1 MEGNYM
7 KKLICSVCISG
18 LALATIALGDDKNQG
33 NSGSVEVRA
42 KRSVP
47 SSSVATTPS
56 TSRHVMSAR
65 PAERSI
71 SRAAPVHQRTYASTP
86 RVRSNATVRNNAVV
100 RRNTANARVRSNT
113 NATVRGDIAN
123 ARVRN
128 NANATVRRNAMNARV
143 RNNVALNRERSFNG
157 NRRVNVGSNVA
168 VDRNRTRNVVV
179 TNNWR
184 GDRFRGQ
191 NYAVFRTYQRQWHDR
206 GWWQHRYSRIIF
218 VDGGWW
224 YWNAGY
230 WFPAW
235 GYDASAYYPY
245 DGPIYGYSNLTPDQV
260 VVNVQ
265 TQLARDG
272 YYSGPIDGVLGPNT
286 RQAIAAFQADNG
298 LAVTSTVDEPTMA
311 TLGLT

>member
-100 RRNTANARVRSNT
+100 RRNTT
-113 NATVRGDIAN
+113 
-123 ARVRN
+123 
-128 NANATVRRNAMNARV
+128 NARV

-184 GDRFRGQ
+184 GDR
-191 NYAVFRTYQRQWHDR
+191 
-206 GWWQHRYSRIIF
+206 
-218 VDGGWW
+218 
-224 YWNAGY
+224 
-230 WFPAW
+230 
-235 GYDASAYYPY
+235 
-245 DGPIYGYSNLTPDQV
+245 
-260 VVNVQ
+260 
-265 TQLARDG
+265 
-272 YYSGPIDGVLGPNT
+272 
-286 RQAIAAFQADNG
+286 
-298 LAVTSTVDEPTMA
+298 
-311 TLGLT
+311 

>member
-1 MEGNYM
+1 M
-7 KKLICSVCISG
+7 KKLICSMCISG
-18 LALATIALGDDKNQG
+18 LVLATIALGDDKNQG
-33 NSGSVEVRA
+33 NGGSVRVRA
-42 KRSVP
+42 RGN
-47 SSSVATTPS
+47 APS
-56 TSRHVMSAR
+56 TQSAAPAMSRHVTSAR
-65 PAERSI
+65 PMERSI
-71 SRAAPVHQRTYASTP
+71 SRAPVRQRTYVSTP
-86 RVRSNATVRNNAVV
+86 RVRSNATVRNDT
-100 RRNTANARVRSNT
+100 RIRSNTTTARVRS
-113 NATVRGDIAN
+113 
-123 ARVRN
+123 
-128 NANATVRRNAMNARV
+128 NANATVRRNGANAV
-143 RNNVALNRERSFNG
+143 ARNNANAKVRSNVAVNRERSFAR
-157 NRRVNVGSNVA
+157 NRQVNVGSNFA
-168 VDRNRTRNVVV
+168 VNRNRTRNAVV

-191 NYAVFRTYQRQWHDR
+191 NYAVFRNYNRQWHDR

-218 VDGGWW
+218 VSGGWW

-245 DGPIYGYSNLTPDQV
+245 DGPIYGYSNLSPDQV

-272 YYSGPIDGVLGPNT
+272 YYSGPVDGVLGPMT
-286 RQAIAAFQADNG
+286 RQAIAAFQADHG